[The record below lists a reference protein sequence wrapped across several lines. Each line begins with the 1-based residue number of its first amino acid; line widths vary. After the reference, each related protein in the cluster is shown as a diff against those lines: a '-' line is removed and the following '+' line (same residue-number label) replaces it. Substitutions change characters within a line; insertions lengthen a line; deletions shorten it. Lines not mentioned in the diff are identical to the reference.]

1 MKSNNK
7 LPLKKLTEDFYIDNP
22 NLLEALDGGWTQS
35 AKVRGYGIVVI
46 SINSLVFG
54 IPLRSHI
61 RHKQAFF
68 TDITQGPEC
77 DGRKGLDFT
86 KALLLSDDKYLD
98 SSSFKVP
105 VMEFDRIQDNHDHIV
120 EKFTKYVQKYIR
132 AIKKSDRFV
141 LPLYQYSTL
150 KNYHVELGLSI
161 SK

>member
-22 NLLEALDGGWTQS
+22 NLLEALDGGWSES

-61 RHKQAFF
+61 KHKQAFF
-68 TDITQGPEC
+68 TDITQGSEC
-77 DGRKGLDFT
+77 EARRGLDFT
-86 KALLLSDDKYLD
+86 KALLLSDEKYLD
-98 SSSFKVP
+98 NSSFKVP
-105 VMEFDRIQDNHDHIV
+105 VQQFDRIQDNHDHIV

-132 AIKKSDRFV
+132 AVQKSDRFV
-141 LPLYQYSTL
+141 LNLYRYSTL
-150 KNYHVELGLSI
+150 KNYHSDLGLI
-161 SK
+161 